1 MWWGITEAMKI
12 LFVCSGNTCRSPL
25 AEAIAKR
32 LVAESGRSDVEVS
45 SAGTQAWDGSPASDG
60 SLLVGMERGL
70 DLAGHRSRQL
80 TKEII
85 DENDLVLVM
94 GPSHMSRVKELSP
107 SASVHLLGGFA
118 IDEGVGRTVQDPFG
132 GDLDAYRE
140 TADDLE
146 RELAGLLQK
155 IQAR

>member
-1 MWWGITEAMKI
+1 VTD
-12 LFVCSGNTCRSPL
+12 
-25 AEAIAKR
+25 
-32 LVAESGRSDVEVS
+32 SGRTDVEVS

-70 DLAGHRSRQL
+70 DLSGHRSRQL
-80 TKEII
+80 THEII

-94 GPSHMSRVKELSP
+94 APSHLARVKELSP
-107 SASVHLLGGFA
+107 TANVHLLAGFA
-118 IDEGVGRTVQDPFG
+118 SQEGGGHTVQDPFG
-132 GDLDAYRE
+132 GDLDGYRE

-155 IQAR
+155 IPAQ